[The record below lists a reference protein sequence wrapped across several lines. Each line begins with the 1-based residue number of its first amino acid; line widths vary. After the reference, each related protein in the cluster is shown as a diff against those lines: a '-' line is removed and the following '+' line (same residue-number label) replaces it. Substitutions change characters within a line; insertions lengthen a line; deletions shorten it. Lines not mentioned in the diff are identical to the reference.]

1 MSVMFFK
8 KNKKIVKCKQV
19 IYVLVLVGVL
29 LLGCI
34 CGIKVSQRGN
44 CLQERLIEAE
54 KSNED
59 RQINNENLKIY
70 EESNDKAENKINN
83 ILEKESDLNAILAKI
98 HKEYIYSQWFLENRF
113 GLPNYYAEDR
123 LVLKPED
130 LDEVIFYK
138 DNEDRI
144 FFIPVSM
151 VNKTVYLDD
160 GEIQVCEH
168 QDEGRMNLYLYS
180 YDELELKLERAIYPV
195 PDRRVFIFSEEVQ
208 DVLDEFRLLGTAHVP
223 FPEDIPDGA
232 AKLYENEYTDAVVDI
247 IHSFF
252 YEGADYGEY
261 QIYFG
266 DYQYIDVWA
275 EKGYKIVITVAIV
288 GEGTSYW
295 WEFRAKDVLAED
307 GRVILDSCVWEQH
320 SFPAEY
326 DKENGD
332 YYAPWIDGIIHA
344 NRLVVPLTITENDE
358 VKPIGGFIDEDDLN
372 TLHLYLE

>member
-1 MSVMFFK
+1 M
-8 KNKKIVKCKQV
+8 
-19 IYVLVLVGVL
+19 GVY
-29 LLGCI
+29 
-34 CGIKVSQRGN
+34 RGLN
-44 CLQERLIEAE
+44 RQPERLVHDGNTNDNGYMDA
-54 KSNED
+54 D
-59 RQINNENLKIY
+59 DQMNNENLEAQ
-70 EESNDKAENKINN
+70 EEVEDKTEIETGNM
-83 ILEKESDLNAILAKI
+83 LEEESDLNAILAKI

-130 LDEVIFYK
+130 LEEVIFYK

-307 GRVILDSCVWEQH
+307 GRVILDSCGGEQH

-358 VKPIGGFIDEDDLN
+358 VKPIGGFTDEDDLN
-372 TLHLYLE
+372 TLYLYLE

>member
-1 MSVMFFK
+1 MDK
-8 KNKKIVKCKQV
+8 KKIIQRRLINILIFICAV
-19 IYVLVLVGVL
+19 I
-29 LLGCI
+29 LGGI
-34 CGIKVSQRGN
+34 CGMGVYRGLN
-44 CLQERLIEAE
+44 RQPERLVHDGNTNDNGYMDA
-54 KSNED
+54 D
-59 RQINNENLKIY
+59 DQMNNENLEAQ
-70 EESNDKAENKINN
+70 EEVEDKTEIETGNM
-83 ILEKESDLNAILAKI
+83 LEEESDLNAILAKI

-307 GRVILDSCVWEQH
+307 GRVILDSCGGEQH

-358 VKPIGGFIDEDDLN
+358 VKPIGGFTDEDDLN